1 MGGGRYLQ
9 SKSMRLYSL
18 NIKTDGHLLLL
29 KIAWFLIN
37 ISKNEVVSHAE
48 QTCKFMQGLA

>member
-29 KIAWFLIN
+29 KIAWFLIVTLCSRVGHTMHF
-37 ISKNEVVSHAE
+37 ILGDVY
-48 QTCKFMQGLA
+48 LD